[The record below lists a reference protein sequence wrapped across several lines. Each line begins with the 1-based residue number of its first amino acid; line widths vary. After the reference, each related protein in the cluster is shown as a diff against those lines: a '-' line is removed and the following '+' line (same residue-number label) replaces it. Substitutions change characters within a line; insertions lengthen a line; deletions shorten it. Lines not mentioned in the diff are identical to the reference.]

1 MQKRYVQT
9 LIKEIEE
16 TKYKRKVSSIFFGG
30 GTPSI
35 LPAEDIKEIM
45 LAIKNKFT
53 LTKNAEISIE
63 CNPNSITEEKLKI
76 YKNLGFNR
84 ISFGVQS
91 LDDDVLKLIG
101 RVHNRSE
108 ALQVINL
115 ANIAGFTNINADLLL
130 GIKENKNISRD
141 IEELKAAGVTH
152 ISAYMLILEQGTPL
166 EILAKQ
172 NKVKLLSDDESVAQY
187 EEYLKVLRQNGFY
200 RYEISNF
207 ALKGYKC
214 KHNINYWECGEYLGF
229 GVAAHS
235 YINGTRYS
243 NTENILE
250 YIESYNNKNFEK
262 LTNQEKLE
270 ELIMLGLRTKR
281 GVSLKKLEELGYKVL
296 ENKNALKMLS
306 LGIIKLNST
315 HLYITSKNFGIANQ
329 IILKLVE

>member
-1 MQKRYVQT
+1 MQKRYVQS

-108 ALQVINL
+108 ALQAINL
-115 ANIAGFTNINADLLL
+115 AKLTGFTNINADLLL

-152 ISAYMLILEQGTPL
+152 ISAYMLILEQ
-166 EILAKQ
+166 
-172 NKVKLLSDDESVAQY
+172 
-187 EEYLKVLRQNGFY
+187 
-200 RYEISNF
+200 
-207 ALKGYKC
+207 
-214 KHNINYWECGEYLGF
+214 
-229 GVAAHS
+229 
-235 YINGTRYS
+235 
-243 NTENILE
+243 
-250 YIESYNNKNFEK
+250 
-262 LTNQEKLE
+262 
-270 ELIMLGLRTKR
+270 
-281 GVSLKKLEELGYKVL
+281 
-296 ENKNALKMLS
+296 
-306 LGIIKLNST
+306 
-315 HLYITSKNFGIANQ
+315 
-329 IILKLVE
+329 